1 MLAEYTSAVR
11 QILDNIEIEGYD
23 FQKIKSFHEIKISDI
38 NELKKRNES
47 VRYRKEKRM
56 IKNPKKQGFFGF
68 FKFFEPKEISVLV
81 DVRDGV
87 DVDVKEIIVNVM
99 TGFSSSIKENI
110 HTVFE
115 QAYDQIEEYK
125 NAFNDNIDTL
135 DNEIDRI
142 LDELDKSTAE
152 LGDLEQRVKE
162 NKKLSKW
169 VRDKET
175 RIKTLLDF

>member
-1 MLAEYTSAVR
+1 MISYT
-11 QILDNIEIEGYD
+11 
-23 FQKIKSFHEIKISDI
+23 
-38 NELKKRNES
+38 
-47 VRYRKEKRM
+47 
-56 IKNPKKQGFFGF
+56 
-68 FKFFEPKEISVLV
+68 V

-87 DVDVKEIIVNVM
+87 DVNVKEIIVTTM
-99 TGFSSSIKENI
+99 TGFLSSIKENI

-135 DNEIDRI
+135 NNEIDRI
-142 LDELDKSTAE
+142 LAELDKSTAE
-152 LGDLEQRVKE
+152 SGNLEQRVKE
-162 NKKLSKW
+162 NKELSKW